1 MPPPPPPPPKAPA
14 LHSQESF
21 NEIRRAPEHASSG
34 LKRRFSR
41 AGSAAQ
47 QQSRSHSRS
56 HSRRISDFSDMELP
70 PLEALFGPHLQF
82 HEEEGSTP
90 AENDLFPSTPLD
102 EEQLLHAD
110 NRLKEQLGDVVINKI
125 EVGVFYIFCVPT
137 LYRVQHC

>member
-1 MPPPPPPPPKAPA
+1 
-14 LHSQESF
+14 
-21 NEIRRAPEHASSG
+21 
-34 LKRRFSR
+34 
-41 AGSAAQ
+41 
-47 QQSRSHSRS
+47 
-56 HSRRISDFSDMELP
+56 MELP